1 MKKILNVFLALLAL
15 VSLTACFAVNE
26 VTSIEFTNAP
36 SASYEQGVEV
46 EAEDFSVII
55 SFQFGDSL
63 TLKLTDPRLTVTG
76 LNGDLL
82 DTRTIGRKTINIS
95 YQGFSVS
102 VSYEVEGVY
111 LTYWDAEDNRASTI
125 TTLETFESHS
135 AGSAGIRNEAELAQ
149 FAYLVNQNPSATRG
163 KTYSLLGTYTF
174 DLSAHE
180 WIPITGFAGT
190 LDGGGAIIKG
200 LKISDGTDELPNKGF
215 IGSTDAYHKDNNP
228 NAKVIVKNLTFE
240 EVFINSVTDGLGE
253 TNKNFAAVIG
263 KTECETEITNV
274 IVKNSIFVSHGR
286 LAAIVGQSNGG
297 KLTITN
303 SKSLYNIFTAVNGY
317 AAKSA
322 DGNGDKV
329 AGLVGQAQKEI
340 IITNSSV
347 ENVTVNGTRDLG
359 GLIGFAGAKTTLV
372 NNNVDNT
379 IIQASVPG
387 GMLPTKGT
395 RSLGVFI
402 GTIQSGE
409 NSSVEFGADNTY
421 SNVQTLSNTN
431 YQELSV
437 KGVLFGGIR
446 STSNTTI
453 RKAQSEIKIGDNTY
467 LITTLVSPNADNI
480 PEFAAQVAEITEF
493 LLAVYNGESPAVPTA
508 KSLIKVELKPVA

>member
-1 MKKILNVFLALLAL
+1 MKKIFNVIVALLVLIAL
-15 VSLTACFAVNE
+15 ASCFAVNE

-55 SFQFGDSL
+55 SFQSGDSL

-82 DTRTIGRKTINIS
+82 DTRTFGRKTINVS

-111 LTYWDAEDNRASTI
+111 LTYWRDNRD
-125 TTLETFESHS
+125 ETKDSLDDFEEL
-135 AGSAGIRNEAELAQ
+135 GIATAAELAQ
-149 FAYLVNQNPSATRG
+149 FAYLVNEDPTATRG
-163 KTYSLLGTYTF
+163 KCYQFAAGATF

-190 LDGGGAIIKG
+190 LEGDGAIIKG

-215 IGSTDAYHKDNNP
+215 IGSTDAYHKDKNP
-228 NAKVIVKNLTFE
+228 NAKVIVQDLTFE

-274 IVKNSIFVSHGR
+274 TVKNSIIVSHGR
-286 LAAIVGQSNGG
+286 AAALVGQSNSG

-303 SKSLYNIFTAVNGY
+303 SQSLNNTITAVNGY

-329 AGLVGQAQKEI
+329 GGLIGQAQAEVV
-340 IITNSSV
+340 ITGSKVNA
-347 ENVTVNGTRDLG
+347 VTINGTRDLG
-359 GLIGFAGAKTTLV
+359 GLIGFASKKTTLT
-372 NNNVDNT
+372 NNKVEDT
-379 IIQASVPG
+379 IIQASIPG

-409 NSSVEFGADNTY
+409 NSSVEFGANNTY

-446 STSNTTI
+446 STSNTTL
-453 RKAQSEIKIGDNTY
+453 REAQTEIIIGENSY
-467 LITTLVSPNADNI
+467 MITTLVSPNADNI
-480 PEFAAQVAEITEF
+480 PEFAVQVTEISQF
-493 LLAVYNGESPAVPTA
+493 LLNVYMNENPSTPTP
-508 KSLIKVELKPVA
+508 KDLIKVE